1 MARNASRAGRIFPH
15 QRDADFSGD
24 VLGASMHIGDQHA
37 AEIHETEKHTVE
49 EITKRRH
56 RNRIKEIYNYWESEF
71 PEYAQVGIRT
81 ITEEE
86 LVDPTHYWWK
96 NTKDLQYKVL
106 IFQIIVYYF
115 I

>member
-49 EITKRRH
+49 EITKLRH

-71 PEYAQVGIRT
+71 PEYVQVGIRT